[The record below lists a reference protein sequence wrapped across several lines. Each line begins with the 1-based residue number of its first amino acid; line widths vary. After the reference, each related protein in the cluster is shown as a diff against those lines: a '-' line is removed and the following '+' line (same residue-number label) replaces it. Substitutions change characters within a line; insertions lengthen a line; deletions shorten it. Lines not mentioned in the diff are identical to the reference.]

1 MINERKIQR
10 RFYIIMQCFNDDE
23 RLAAHA
29 ICDFLTIETTPE
41 EVYRDLLSCKWH
53 KWIDQLEQVT
63 DEVKYKMLD
72 EWLKDKQ
79 AWLDCFGGDFWGCG
93 DNTLIEKAGW
103 KLLPAEQIHEEDE
116 EGEE

>member
-53 KWIDQLEQVT
+53 KWIDQLEQVS

-93 DNTLIEKAGW
+93 DNALIEKAGW
-103 KLLPAEQIHEEDE
+103 KLIPAEQMQYEDE
-116 EGEE
+116 EE